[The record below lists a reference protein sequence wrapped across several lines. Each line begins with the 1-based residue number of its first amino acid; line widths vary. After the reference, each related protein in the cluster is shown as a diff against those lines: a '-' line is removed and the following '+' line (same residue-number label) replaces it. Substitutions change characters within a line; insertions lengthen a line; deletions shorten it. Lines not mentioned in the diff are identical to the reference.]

1 MPNRDAQV
9 HDERTICVEFELT
22 PEEWVEV
29 SLDHAARSPLV
40 SAAVRNVR
48 VIFVLIVALLALLSL
63 VQGSGFAAMV
73 WLFLGAFGFAA
84 LGPALERGRRQQ
96 YVKYAETGIANGMF
110 GRHRVTIGPE
120 GMRDATEL
128 YEWLTRWPAIER
140 VEEGSGAFLI
150 YTGPN
155 ALQPIP
161 HSAFPDAE
169 SLRRFSDG
177 FYALRAAG
185 TADRLPEG

>member
-1 MPNRDAQV
+1 M
-9 HDERTICVEFELT
+9 TVEFELT

-29 SLDHAARSPLV
+29 SLEHAARSPLV
-40 SAAVRNVR
+40 SAAVKNVR
-48 VIFVLIVALLALLSL
+48 LIYVLIVGLLALLSL
-63 VQGSGFAAMV
+63 VQDSTFGAWV
-73 WLFLGAFGFAA
+73 WVLLGAVGFAA
-84 LGPALERGRRQQ
+84 LGPALEKGRKQQ
-96 YVKYAETGIANGMF
+96 YEKYAATGIANGMF

-120 GMRDATEL
+120 GMRDATDL

-155 ALQPIP
+155 ALLPIP
-161 HSAFPDAE
+161 HSAFPDPA
-169 SLRRFSDG
+169 SLRRFSDA

-185 TADRLPEG
+185 AGGTALGTGDGDPPSERGEG